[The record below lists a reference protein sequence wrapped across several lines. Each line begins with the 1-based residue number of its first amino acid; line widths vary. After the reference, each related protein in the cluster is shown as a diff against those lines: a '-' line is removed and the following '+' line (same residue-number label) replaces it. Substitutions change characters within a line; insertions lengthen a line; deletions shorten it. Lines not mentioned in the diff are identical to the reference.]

1 MVIDVKKK
9 MKRNLIYFIY
19 FNGTVNRYHIQNLEL
34 LNRYLSVFDGQV
46 VIKIAVD
53 YEYSA
58 DPIIKRLSIG
68 IPYEVVP
75 NDPIN
80 GEAKHFLDSLNWING
95 GMTFYAHCKGVT
107 RPRMEGLDIWI
118 EHLYKANL
126 DRIPDLEKT
135 IFSGT
140 CGKLLPCHPYV
151 PEAFHYSGSFYW
163 FNTDIVKARIKDL
176 PVNKYL
182 TERFPALIAKQD
194 ECTFIQPSSD
204 KNLNYYMKETWR
216 NL

>member
-1 MVIDVKKK
+1 

-19 FNGTVNRYHIQNLEL
+19 FNGTLNHYHIKNLEYL
-34 LNRYLSVFDGQV
+34 KQYLSVFNGQV
-46 VIKIAVD
+46 VIKIAID
-53 YEYSA
+53 YDFSV
-58 DPIIKRLSIG
+58 DPIIQRLPYK

-80 GEAKHFLDSLNWING
+80 GEAKHFLDSLKRING
-95 GMTFYAHCKGVT
+95 GMTFYGHCKGVT

-126 DRIPDLEKT
+126 ERIPDLGQK

-140 CGKLLPCHPYV
+140 CGKLLPCPPYV

-163 FNTDIVKARIKDL
+163 FNTDIVKSRIKDL

-182 TERFPALIAKQD
+182 TERFPALIARQD
-194 ECTFIQPSSD
+194 ECNFIAPSMA
-204 KNLNYYMKETWR
+204 KNLNYYLEKTW
-216 NL
+216 L

>member
-1 MVIDVKKK
+1 

-19 FNGTVNRYHIQNLEL
+19 FNGELNRYHIQNLEL
-34 LNRYLSVFDGQV
+34 LNEYLSVFDGHGIV
-46 VIKIAVD
+46 KIAVD
-53 YEYSA
+53 GGYTAS
-58 DPIIKRLSIG
+58 PIIDLLPIG

-80 GEAKHFLDSLNWING
+80 GEAKHFLDSLNLING
-95 GMTFYAHCKGVT
+95 GMTFYGHCKGVT

-126 DRIPDLEKT
+126 GQIPSLENKL
-135 IFSGT
+135 FSGT
-140 CGKLLPCHPYV
+140 CGKLLPCPPYV

-163 FNTDIVKARIKDL
+163 FNTDIVKSRIKDL

-194 ECTFIQPSSD
+194 ECLFIEPSSG
-204 KNLNYYMKETWR
+204 KNLNYYMDYTWKT
-216 NL
+216 L